1 MKKVCKLR
9 LGTSAVIKINK
20 WLVDSKVLDYAAKKV
35 EMKEDA
41 QMHKP
46 SADPKL
52 MDGASDI
59 RAEKKM
65 DIEGKSA
72 EKADHKASHKMDD
85 KMDDKMDHKMDD
97 KMDHKKMDSKMMDDE
112 KMEKN
117 PIEKQAT
124 AVDKVDDVS
133 ENAACAMEGSS
144 CGKVV
149 RGLYIPDTSLTTRN

>member
-1 MKKVCKLR
+1 
-9 LGTSAVIKINK
+9 
-20 WLVDSKVLDYAAKKV
+20 
-35 EMKEDA
+35 
-41 QMHKP
+41 MHKP

-59 RAEKKM
+59 KAEKKM

-85 KMDDKMDHKMDD
+85 KMDD